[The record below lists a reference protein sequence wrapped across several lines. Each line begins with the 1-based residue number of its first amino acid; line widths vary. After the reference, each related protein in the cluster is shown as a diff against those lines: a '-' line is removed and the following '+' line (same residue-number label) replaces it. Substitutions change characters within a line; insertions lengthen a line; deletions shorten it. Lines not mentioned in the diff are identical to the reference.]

1 MRTKRLPSIALLL
14 TLSTGGLAQAERAH
28 VRVSSWRAA
37 FDLDGDG
44 IPDRIEDTFTGGA
57 HCCYRIDVVASASGR
72 RVRVPFELDG
82 GFVMGLDLSQPSR
95 FAVGDFDGDGV
106 AEIRM
111 EIATYNGE
119 RMPLPA
125 AWRRRFGVRS
135 HRVSVRVRSGRL
147 VVENLPE
154 P

>member
-1 MRTKRLPSIALLL
+1 MLSSIALLL
-14 TLSTGGLAQAERAH
+14 TLSASPLAQTARTH
-28 VRVSSWRAA
+28 MPLPSWRTA

-57 HCCYRIDVVASASGR
+57 HCCYRIDIVASASGR
-72 RVRVPFELDG
+72 RIRVPFELDG

-119 RMPLPA
+119 RISLPLR
-125 AWRRRFGVRS
+125 WRRRFGVRS
-135 HRVSVRVRSGRL
+135 HRIVVSLRRGRL
-147 VVENLPE
+147 VVVNLPE
-154 P
+154 R